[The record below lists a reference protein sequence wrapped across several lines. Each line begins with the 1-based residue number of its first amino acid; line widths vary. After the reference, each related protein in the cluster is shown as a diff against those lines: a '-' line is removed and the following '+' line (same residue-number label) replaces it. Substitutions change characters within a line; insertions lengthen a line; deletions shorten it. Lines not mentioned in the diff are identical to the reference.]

1 MLVDI
6 ATGRYLPGDE
16 IDAQVVARE
25 HGLRPV
31 DVRIAL
37 YDLRRA
43 GLVTGVPFSGTRV
56 VVWHRR
62 TNEALM
68 RRLGRVL
75 AGVAAASPVLEALPE
90 PAETR
95 LPAAALLVRHGLALP
110 ADVEHFLDLART
122 MVDTLPADERV
133 RVHSELLLP
142 LTVLSTTTCT
152 ASCRRCPRACAERS
166 STSSR
171 RPRTTAT
178 GPTCRG
184 SSPTTRSRSAPTSPA
199 RPASPPDRR
208 GRTLF
213 PHRHPVL
220 APTPRRG
227 RVPVRGRGSGRD
239 GRRAGQRRE
248 GSRAAPEAS
257 PATAISTST
266 TQRPLSSPTC
276 SPRNPITG
284 GIARKAT

>member
-1 MLVDI
+1 MSATLPRPTRPAQPHRTRDSHAPRPAVDPAGLMLVDI

-95 LPAAALLVRHGLALP
+95 LPAADLLVRHGLALP

-142 LTVLSTTTCT
+142 LTVLSTTT
-152 ASCRRCPRACAERS
+152 ALHVH
-166 STSSR
+166 
-171 RPRTTAT
+171 
-178 GPTCRG
+178 GVV
-184 SSPTTRSRSAPTSPA
+184 PA
-199 RPASPPDRR
+199 LPE
-208 GRTLF
+208 G
-213 PHRHPVL
+213 
-220 APTPRRG
+220 
-227 RVPVRGRGSGRD
+227 VRGAIVD
-239 GRRAGQRRE
+239 LVE
-248 GSRAAPEAS
+248 AAAHYGDWADVPGLVADYTVALGADEPRS
-257 PATAISTST
+257 PGDPA
-266 TQRPLSSPTC
+266 
-276 SPRNPITG
+276 
-284 GIARKAT
+284 